1 MSANSLL
8 VSQASTVSG
17 LDTAGAL
24 ARTSGDAAN
33 VLPSSEGALV
43 QKGGS
48 SGEKIALGEKLALG
62 GKRSRKTKGRKTKSR
77 KSMFYSGGKH
87 RKSHSRS
94 RRRR

>member
-8 VSQASTVSG
+8 VSQASSVSG
-17 LDTAGAL
+17 IDTAGAL
-24 ARTSGDAAN
+24 ARLSGDAAN
-33 VLPSSEGALV
+33 VLPSSEGSLV

-48 SGEKIALGEKLALG
+48 SGEKLSLG
-62 GKRSRKTKGRKTKSR
+62 GKRGRKTKGRKTRGRKTKGR